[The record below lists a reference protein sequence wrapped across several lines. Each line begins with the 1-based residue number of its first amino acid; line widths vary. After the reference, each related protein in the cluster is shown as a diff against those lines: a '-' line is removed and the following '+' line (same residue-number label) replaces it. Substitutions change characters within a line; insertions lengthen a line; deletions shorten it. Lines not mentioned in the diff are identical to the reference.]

1 LHLVAATARIT
12 LASAKEGL
20 EMLHRA
26 ALGRMLATG
35 LFAVALFGLVALGF
49 ESAAA
54 ATKPSVTW
62 GFRENAISA
71 GARPTLSFTALAAV
85 GDLAAVQV
93 LVGHT
98 WQTLSRVQP
107 AASGSGRWVGKR
119 SRQGRFRYRVVLL
132 KGGHAVAVGAPARLY
147 VYAEVP
153 LANLLS
159 AKERSV
165 VLKQKTYRYVWTAS
179 AWSRY
184 TIFFLGSPTCRS
196 LKLTMAYLAP
206 SSTTAVANV
215 ATLVVIQRNSSSRI
229 NVSSGDIGSL
239 SVNLAGAFEIALEN
253 APGRSYGNGHADC
266 WSSNGR

>member
-1 LHLVAATARIT
+1 
-12 LASAKEGL
+12 
-20 EMLHRA
+20 MLHRA

-35 LFAVALFGLVALGF
+35 LFAVALSGLAAF
-49 ESAAA
+49 EFASAAA
-54 ATKPSVTW
+54 TTKPSVTW
-62 GFRENAISA
+62 RFSQTTINVGT
-71 GARPTLSFTALAAV
+71 RPTLGFVAHEGL
-85 GDLAAVQV
+85 GDLAAVQ
-93 LVGHT
+93 LLASHH
-98 WQTLSRVQP
+98 WQTLSRVHP
-107 AASGSGRWVGKR
+107 NASGAGRWVGER

-132 KGGHAVAVGAPARLY
+132 KGGRVVAVGAPARLY

-153 LANLLS
+153 LANLLG

-179 AWSRY
+179 AWSRD
-184 TIFFLGSPTCRS
+184 TILFMGSPTCRS

-239 SVNLAGAFEIALEN
+239 SVNLTGAFEIALEN
-253 APGRSYGNGHADC
+253 APGTSYGNGHADC

>member
-1 LHLVAATARIT
+1 
-12 LASAKEGL
+12 
-20 EMLHRA
+20 MLHRA

-35 LFAVALFGLVALGF
+35 LLAVALFGLAGLEF
-49 ESAAA
+49 ASAAA
-54 ATKPSVTW
+54 TTKPSVTW
-62 GFRENAISA
+62 SFSQTAINAGS
-71 GARPTLSFTALAAV
+71 RPTLGFVVHEGV
-85 GDLAAVQV
+85 GDLAAVQ
-93 LVGHT
+93 LLANHQ
-98 WQTLSRVQP
+98 WQTLSRVHP
-107 AASGSGRWVGKR
+107 NASGSGRWVGER

-132 KGGHAVAVGAPARLY
+132 KAGHVIAVGAPERLY

-153 LANLLS
+153 LGNLLG
-159 AKERSV
+159 AKERST
-165 VLKQKTYRYVWTAS
+165 VLRQQTYDYVWTAS
-179 AWSRY
+179 AWSRD

>member
-1 LHLVAATARIT
+1 
-12 LASAKEGL
+12 
-20 EMLHRA
+20 MLR
-26 ALGRMLATG
+26 R
-35 LFAVALFGLVALGF
+35 VALSRIFVTGMLTVALSGFIALGF

-54 ATKPSVTW
+54 TTKPSVTW

-71 GARPTLSFTALAAV
+71 GARPTLSFTAHAAV

-98 WQTLSRVQP
+98 WQTLNRVQP
-107 AASGSGRWVGKR
+107 TASGSGRWVGKR

-132 KGGHAVAVGAPARLY
+132 KGGLVVAVAAPARLY

-153 LANLLS
+153 LGNLFG

-165 VLKQKTYRYVWTAS
+165 VLKQQTYRYVWTVS
-179 AWSRY
+179 AWSRD

-196 LKLTMAYLAP
+196 LKLTMAYSAP

-239 SVNLAGAFEIALEN
+239 SVNLAGAFEVALEN
-253 APGRSYGNGHADC
+253 APGTSYGNGHADC
-266 WSSNGR
+266 WSSNGH